1 MQNLQ
6 VLRFKFFYKTNL
18 VKDCIEIIL
27 TIPTVIIA
35 IKPTINGLYP
45 MDFKSLRLVDNP
57 IAAIAIVKKTFEDDL
72 IISIVFSQL
81 LLEMFKKN
89 DHQNFLK

>member
-1 MQNLQ
+1 M
-6 VLRFKFFYKTNL
+6 
-18 VKDCIEIIL
+18 L
-27 TIPTVIIA
+27 TKPTVIIA

-57 IAAIAIVKKTFEDDL
+57 IAAIAIVKNTFEDDL

-81 LLEMFKKN
+81 LLEIFEKKWSPK
-89 DHQNFLK
+89 FLKIIIPTNPKTKYGNILIIE